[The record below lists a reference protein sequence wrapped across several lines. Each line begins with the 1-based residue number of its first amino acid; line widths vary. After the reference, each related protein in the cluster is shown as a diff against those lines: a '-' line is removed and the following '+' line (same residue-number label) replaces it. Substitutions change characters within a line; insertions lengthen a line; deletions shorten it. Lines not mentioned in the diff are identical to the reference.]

1 MKAKDLLD
9 TRRDESPLGPAGDRV
24 AAVFATLTPL
34 PNPDLEAMRLSGA
47 LVMGEITDP
56 IPNALTLHFSDK
68 SHAIVVTSALIDF
81 YESVSKI
88 LFGATNMQRDG
99 QVSKAAATMHDVV
112 DDLRALFEAWT
123 PDGIAQDCMAKIAQT
138 PLSPSKIDAA
148 EMLVTMALSF
158 VLSHEFGHVLYYK
171 PPRGKKP
178 APLLTTQQETQA
190 DATGFKNLL
199 FASANEGRGPTRMS
213 IAGAMVALRVLA
225 VLGALGHKFG
235 EGHPPPEE
243 RLQTVMTV
251 TRSASSTNREF
262 WSMTTIAYA
271 FDEHLAHAGAL
282 ATGTELPLTPDRALS
297 RMVSILE
304 EISKK
309 HKPPSE
315 LLAGMSVDFAG
326 FNAPSLDALAAMA
339 APLFP
344 PEQPPTADP
353 RQDALWNE
361 MGSQLR
367 AGIANFPDAAKAAFQ
382 KAFPAS

>member
-1 MKAKDLLD
+1 MASLALELAGWRAMPMGTDLPVEEFQKAIN
-9 TRRDESPLGPAGDRV
+9 TWR
-24 AAVFATLTPL
+24 
-34 PNPDLEAMRLSGA
+34 PDA
-47 LVMGEITDP
+47 L
-56 IPNALTLHFSDK
+56 
-68 SHAIVVTSALIDF
+68 
-81 YESVSKI
+81 
-88 LFGATNMQRDG
+88 
-99 QVSKAAATMHDVV
+99 
-112 DDLRALFEAWT
+112 
-123 PDGIAQDCMAKIAQT
+123 
-138 PLSPSKIDAA
+138 
-148 EMLVTMALSF
+148 ALSF